1 MGITENKIQTL
12 EGLISSA
19 KYIIITAHKSP
30 DGDSV
35 GSSLG
40 FFHYLNKITSNVHI
54 CHPDVAPVFLHWMPG
69 YDSIQT
75 LEKNETEVKAFETR
89 MAVANGADEID
100 MVINIGAVK
109 SGKFND
115 VKTDIQSV
123 KESAQGRLLKVIL
136 ETCLL
141 NDEEKI
147 QACKVSVEAG
157 ADFVKTSTGF
167 SSGGATVE
175 DVRLMRHTVAAEI
188 GVKASGGIR
197 DYQTACDMVEAGANR
212 LGTSSGLVIVG
223 AENNSA
229 EGGY

>member
-1 MGITENKIQTL
+1 MKIIPSELAAYIDHTL
-12 EGLISSA
+12 LKPDSTVSMVQQLCAEARDKHFCCVCVLPSFVSLA
-19 KYIIITAHKSP
+19 KELLS
-30 DGDSV
+30 DSTV
-35 GSSLG
+35 KVCTVIGFPLG
-40 FFHYLNKITSNVHI
+40 
-54 CHPDVAPVFLHWMPG
+54 A
-69 YDSIQT
+69 
-75 LEKNETEVKAFETR
+75 NETEVKAYEAR

-109 SGKFND
+109 SGKFNA

-123 KESAQGRLLKVIL
+123 KESTQGRLLKVIL

-175 DVRLMRHTVAAEI
+175 DVRLMRQTVAAEI

-223 AENNSA
+223 TENNSA
-229 EGGY
+229 GGGY

>member
-1 MGITENKIQTL
+1 MEITPSELAAYIDHTL
-12 EGLISSA
+12 LKPDSTASMVQQLCAEARHKHFCCVCVLPGFVSLA
-19 KYIIITAHKSP
+19 KELLS
-30 DGDSV
+30 
-35 GSSLG
+35 GSTVKVCTVIGFPLG
-40 FFHYLNKITSNVHI
+40 
-54 CHPDVAPVFLHWMPG
+54 A
-69 YDSIQT
+69 
-75 LEKNETEVKAFETR
+75 NETEVKAYEAR

-100 MVINIGAVK
+100 MVINIGAAK

-141 NDEEKI
+141 TDQEKI
-147 QACKVSVEAG
+147 QVCKVSVEAG

-167 SSGGATVE
+167 SSSGATVE
-175 DVRLMRHTVAAEI
+175 DVRLMRQTVAAEI

-212 LGTSSGLVIVG
+212 LGTSSGLIIVG